1 MTKDE
6 LQLRIA
12 QINNEMIQTKAN
24 YAKLEGHLGEA
35 QHWLT
40 ELINK
45 EVEAAI
51 NEGGSENPA
60 PEDAPLPEA
69 LPEQE
74 PQPESVPQEN
84 PDEQVEH
91 QAEEQAA

>member
-6 LQLRIA
+6 LQTRIA

-40 ELINK
+40 VAVDKEEGVREAEGMHSGNEP
-45 EVEAAI
+45 EVESPECSEDLNESELGVDCEHEVAA
-51 NEGGSENPA
+51 
-60 PEDAPLPEA
+60 
-69 LPEQE
+69 
-74 PQPESVPQEN
+74 
-84 PDEQVEH
+84 
-91 QAEEQAA
+91 